1 MERRRKCVYGPT
13 LGKKAVIFLDDVQ
26 STNCRS
32 KTCDRLDMLI
42 RQCTHTGG
50 IFGDR
55 NNSSSIQLVDI
66 NFLATCQQMQE
77 PVSEVLDHFAPILL
91 EPIPTEVVTAMLS
104 RMMLWHLDARGFAKE
119 FDSCIDQLIDATV
132 ATYRQTLDSHV
143 GSDNQL
149 TTRDLF
155 RCIHGLLL
163 SVPETTEDVA
173 AIKRLWLHETFC
185 VLSDPLASI
194 ESTELVGRCVENN
207 CEQFLG
213 ATVADLLAQLD
224 MGDPGDCPVQ
234 QTMESIFFCDFSD
247 PKSDS
252 RSYVE
257 VVDMEHLH
265 TVVRGYVTE
274 YNNMNKRP
282 MHDLVVFNYFI
293 RNMAK
298 ASRVL
303 KQPAGHLVLIANQ
316 GVGRHSLARITA
328 HASDCHVHQF
338 EPSSHEPYN
347 LTAKVLI

>member
-13 LGKKAVIFLDDVQ
+13 LGKKAVIFLNDVQ
-26 STNCRS
+26 STSCSS

-55 NNSSSIQLVDI
+55 DNSPSIQLVDI
-66 NFLATCQQMQE
+66 NFLATCQLVQE
-77 PVSEVLDHFAPILL
+77 SISEVLDHFAPILL
-91 EPIPTEVVTAMLS
+91 EPTSIQVVTTMFN

-143 GSDNQL
+143 TSDKQL
-149 TTRDLF
+149 SILDLF

-185 VLSDPLASI
+185 VLSDPLASV
-194 ESTELVGRCVENN
+194 ESAALIGHCIENN
-207 CEQFLG
+207 CQQFLE
-213 ATVADLLAQLD
+213 ATVSDLLAQLD
-224 MGDPGDCPVQ
+224 MGDPGDSPVE
-234 QTMESIFFCDFSD
+234 QTMRSIFFCDFSD

-265 TVVRGYVTE
+265 TVVKGYVTE

-282 MHDLVVFNYFI
+282 MHDLVVFNHFI

-338 EPSSHEPYN
+338 EPSSRKPYSYDY
-347 LTAKVLI
+347 